1 MRNNNIILSKGIKLD
16 KSYNNC
22 LTLSSEELL
31 EVLRSESHYI
41 TSASDFSFIRS
52 TGRISTPF
60 TYSQCLSSN
69 YIAFQNPD
77 YDNKWFFAWVD
88 NVVYKSDR
96 CTEIEYTID
105 YFSTWWDNWARTTCM
120 VEREHPTDDSV
131 GNNTQPE
138 PVQLGADY
146 VCTNTGIFKLGDTGN
161 STMYWGM
168 LVTGGSDKKNPSYS
182 DISVYNG
189 VVSGLHAVMGIPCT
203 DTASIMALV
212 KPYIENGVENR
223 IVRMFQYPK
232 LLGDAI
238 SATRV
243 WSGSMQVP
251 SNTEVDGYI
260 PRNNKLLT
268 FPYKY
273 LRISTTDGDTI
284 DLHFELFNDGAIIIK
299 GTLFPTSQFKAYP
312 KNYGGVEDDYTK
324 AVFINTDIE
333 VAWTGDAYKQWLA
346 NSKVSEGLGFAVK
359 TIGNIGQ
366 IVAGGSTGNAAMI
379 ASGTIGLG
387 ESIVSVVN
395 DVTIARNQSSKVHS
409 SQSGN
414 GLAIA
419 EGSFGFII
427 QVMSIRSEYAK
438 IIDDFFDKYGYATN
452 KLKKPNFYGRTN
464 NYVKISSD
472 SVIGFGEVPAADMNI
487 INGIFRK
494 GVTLYHSHDSIGTY

>member
-1 MRNNNIILSKGIKLD
+1 MRNSNIILAKGIRLD
-16 KSYNNC
+16 KSYMNC
-22 LTLSSEELL
+22 LTLNNDELL
-31 EVLRSESHYI
+31 SVLNSTEHFVSN
-41 TSASDFSFIRS
+41 ANNFSFIRNN
-52 TGRISTPF
+52 GRISTPF
-60 TYSQCLSSN
+60 TYQQCLLSN

-77 YDNKWFFAWVD
+77 YDNKWFFAWID
-88 NVVYKSDR
+88 DVVYKSDR
-96 CTEIEYTID
+96 CTEIAYTID
-105 YFSTWWDNWARTTCM
+105 YFTTWYGYWKAGNCL
-120 VEREHPTDDSV
+120 VEREHAIDDSV
-131 GNNTQPE
+131 GANTYPE

-146 VCTNTGIFKLGDTGN
+146 VSTNTGIFKLGDTDN

-168 LVTGGSDKKNPSYS
+168 LVTGGSDKESPTYS

-203 DTASIMALV
+203 DTSSIMSLV

-232 LLGDAI
+232 LLGDSI
-238 SATRV
+238 SATSA
-243 WSGSMQVP
+243 WSGSMEIP
-251 SNTEVDGYI
+251 SNTDVDGYT

-284 DLHFELFNDGAIIIK
+284 DLHFELFNDGAIILK

-359 TIGNIGQ
+359 TVGNIGQ
-366 IVAGGSTGNAAMI
+366 IVAGGTTGNAAMI
-379 ASGTIGLG
+379 AAGTIGLG
-387 ESIVSVVN
+387 ESVVSVAN
-395 DVTIARNQSSKVHS
+395 DVSIARNQSSKVHG

-414 GLAIA
+414 GLAIS
-419 EGSFGFII
+419 EGSFGFTI
-427 QVMSIRSEYAK
+427 QVMSIRAEYAK
-438 IIDDFFDKYGYATN
+438 IIDDFFDKYGYNTN
-452 KLKKPNFYGRTN
+452 RVKIPNLTGN
-464 NYVKISSD
+464 NKNYVKISSD
-472 SVIGFGEVPAADMNI
+472 SVIGFGDVPAADMNI
-487 INGIFRK
+487 INGVFRK
-494 GVTLYHSHDSIGTY
+494 GVTLYHSHDTIGTY